1 METLAL
7 ASTFATLLGFSM
19 QLYSNCRYYVDA
31 TRGDCPNDL
40 KLILIETS
48 SLEATVKSVEL
59 ILSFSDTRAEDE
71 ERLKR
76 QIGKPL
82 KDCQECMEQLLKLVP
97 KPMLKDGEHKLSK
110 REKVKILLNALAWG
124 VGGKMGTCAMLLK
137 HLRTHKATLSLGLT
151 SELSHDVRKIGHDV
165 SEVKTSIN
173 TMQAKL
179 DSGSPTSRSMLT
191 I

>member
-7 ASTFATLLGFSM
+7 ASTFATLLGFSL
-19 QLYSNCRYYVDA
+19 QLYSNCKYYVDA

-59 ILSFSDTRAEDE
+59 ILSFSDSRADDE

-82 KDCQECMEQLLKLVP
+82 KDCQDCVEQLLKLVP
-97 KPMLKDGEHKLSK
+97 KPMLKEGDAKLSK
-110 REKVKILLNALAWG
+110 RDKAKIILNALAWG
-124 VGGKMGTCAMLLK
+124 TSGKKGLCDIQLK
-137 HLRTHKATLSLGLT
+137 HLRAHKATLSLGLT
-151 SELSHDVRKIGHDV
+151 SELSHDVKKIGKDV

-179 DSGSPTSRSMLT
+179 DSE
-191 I
+191 